1 MTTIKDI
8 FFRNNNNGVVLSTF
22 SSDYSANDIK
32 LSMENYL
39 NILQHEDLAG
49 KRIGLLIPHIYSY
62 LSLVLAINELGG
74 TIVPL
79 SSQFRKEDLTAV
91 LESLNPH
98 YVFTVDE
105 ADGFSYIEVFANWA
119 EQSGENTKV
128 FRTNDYTNWH
138 HEHYSGTNRPLQ
150 EEKMDFI
157 CCSSG
162 STGVPKGI
170 VVSADTLKFSLEF
183 IMKVNK
189 IQPKDRVFL
198 NAPPNSV
205 FGICALLS
213 GIYSGAQI
221 VFPDR
226 YDLPGIVN
234 LMEEKTCNKILSTP
248 SIFKSI
254 YQVANVLKPQVLKNL
269 EIVSL
274 TGEMMTNGFVDQFS
288 NMDNCEFIGMYG
300 SSEIGGAMYCDL
312 RVEIEFTVDE
322 AIQFK
327 VIDNEL
333 LLKSPAAFSH
343 YYQNPELTNEAF
355 DSEGWLLTG
364 DLVSQTES
372 KKISIIGRKKDM
384 IKKGGQQV
392 IPGEIERVLM
402 NHQHVRQAVVIG
414 VPHQVFGEQIVAYV
428 VMGRNENL
436 QELYRFCQ
444 KQIARYKV
452 PDYIEEVSEIPL
464 VQGKADKLTL
474 RKMFIQR
481 LEGGKSNEK
490 K

>member
-8 FFRNNNNGVVLSTF
+8 FFQNNNDGVVLSTF
-22 SSDYSANDIK
+22 SSNYSTNDIK

-39 NILQHEDLAG
+39 NILQHENLTG
-49 KRIGLLIPHIYSY
+49 KRIGLLIPHVFSY

-91 LESLNPH
+91 LESLDPH
-98 YVFTVDE
+98 YVFTVNDV
-105 ADGFSYIEVFANWA
+105 DGFSFSEIFENWA
-119 EQSGENTKV
+119 ENSGENSKV
-128 FRTNDYTNWH
+128 FSTVDYTNW
-138 HEHYSGTNRPLQ
+138 ELKQFSGSNKPLQ
-150 EEKMDFI
+150 EEEMDFI

-170 VVSADTLKFSLEF
+170 VVSAETLQFSLEF
-183 IMKVNK
+183 IMKVNNM
-189 IQPKDRVFL
+189 QPKDRVFL

-213 GIYSGAQI
+213 GIYSNAQI

-234 LMEEKTCNKILSTP
+234 LLEEKNCNKILSTP

-274 TGEMMTNGFVDQFS
+274 TGEMMTDGFVDQFVT
-288 NMDNCEFIGMYG
+288 MDNCEFIGMYG
-300 SSEIGGAMYCDL
+300 SSEIGGAMYCNL
-312 RVEIEFTVDE
+312 RKKIEFTVDE

-343 YYQNPELTNEAF
+343 YYQNSELTKEAF
-355 DSEGWLLTG
+355 DSDGWFLTG
-364 DLVSQTES
+364 DLVRQTNS
-372 KKISIIGRKKDM
+372 NKISIIGRKKDM

-402 NHQHVRQAVVIG
+402 KHQQVKQVVVFG
-414 VPHQVFGEQIVAYV
+414 VPHEVFGEQIVAYV
-428 VMGRNENL
+428 VMNNNENH
-436 QELYRFCQ
+436 QELYGYCQ
-444 KQIARYKV
+444 KQIAGYKV
-452 PDYIEEVSEIPL
+452 PDYIEEVTEIPL
-464 VQGKADKLTL
+464 VQGKIDKLTL
-474 RKMFIQR
+474 RNMFIQR
-481 LEGGKSNEK
+481 IEGGKSHEK
-490 K
+490 